1 MELPTQQ
8 HTHTLFS
15 QKEKLNLASV
25 ENNVTVDSSSLPNMR
40 SNERIEHDGNVL
52 IGFKEKITEELSSQE
67 DNVTLKTDNV
77 HISADSEMKDV
88 VVNTTVKVEGCE
100 TRVGLN
106 AKVSENSLNNTAPT
120 PWHASIEMGVR
131 KEDTE
136 DVSML
141 LDAGTLPLDSEGKLD
156 FFLIDAY
163 EEAFSA
169 NPGTLFLFGKVK
181 FFFSLSLRQ

>member
-1 MELPTQQ
+1 MELPPQQ

-25 ENNVTVDSSSLPNMR
+25 ENNVTVDSSSLPNIS
-40 SNERIEHDGNVL
+40 SNERIEHDDNVL
-52 IGFKEKITEELSSQE
+52 FGFKEKIKEELSSQE
-67 DNVTLKTDNV
+67 DNVTLKTDNG
-77 HISADSEMKDV
+77 HISADCEMKD

-131 KEDTE
+131 KEETE
-136 DVSML
+136 DVSMP

-156 FFLIDAY
+156 FFLIYAY
-163 EEAFSA
+163 EEAFGA

-181 FFFSLSLRQ
+181 FFFL

>member
-1 MELPTQQ
+1 MELPPQQ

-25 ENNVTVDSSSLPNMR
+25 ENNVTVDSSSLPNIS
-40 SNERIEHDGNVL
+40 SNERIEHDDNVL
-52 IGFKEKITEELSSQE
+52 FGFKEKIKEELSSQE
-67 DNVTLKTDNV
+67 DNVTLKTDNG
-77 HISADSEMKDV
+77 HISADCEMKD

-131 KEDTE
+131 KEETE
-136 DVSML
+136 DVSMP

-163 EEAFSA
+163 EEAFGA

-181 FFFSLSLRQ
+181 FFFL